1 MTTSTS
7 TRDPAPASAPPI
19 DPRIRARRIE
29 VRRDAGRRRLQR
41 LVDLG
46 VVAVVALAFV
56 GALWTPLLDVDE
68 VHVTGAEHTG
78 ADAVTELAGIAP
90 GDPLIGVDLRAVG
103 ERVAALPWV
112 AEVRVTRGIDGRID
126 VELVERI
133 PVAAVGTGEG
143 AAVVDRDGRVLGPV
157 AEAPGGPFVELTG
170 VGPIP
175 APGGFLAPDV
185 ADALALASQVAATS
199 PGVLASLAV
208 GDLTGTLVQG
218 GAVRFGDAR
227 QLDAKTRS
235 LRTVL
240 EQVDLTCLAVLD
252 LRLPGSPVLTREEGC
267 S

>member
-1 MTTSTS
+1 MSTS
-7 TRDPAPASAPPI
+7 APTHRPASTTAAPI

-46 VVAVVALAFV
+46 VVVVVALAFV

-68 VHVTGAEHTG
+68 VRVTGAGHTG
-78 ADAVTELAGIAP
+78 ADVVTRLAGITP
-90 GDPLIGVDLRAVG
+90 GDPLIGVDLSAVG
-103 ERVAALPWV
+103 DRIAALPWV
-112 AEVRVTRGIDGRID
+112 AQVRVARGIDGRVD
-126 VELVERI
+126 VELTERT
-133 PVAAVGTGEG
+133 PVATVGTGDG
-143 AAVVDRDGRVLGPV
+143 AVLVDRDGRILGLV
-157 AEAPGGPFVELTG
+157 SEAPGEPLMELTG

-175 APGGFLAPDV
+175 APGAYLAAD
-185 ADALALASQVAATS
+185 ATDALALVAQVAAGV
-199 PGVLASLAV
+199 PGVLASLDAS
-208 GDLTGTLVQG
+208 DLTGTLVQG

>member
-1 MTTSTS
+1 MPGASRCAATPAAAASSASSTS
-7 TRDPAPASAPPI
+7 
-19 DPRIRARRIE
+19 
-29 VRRDAGRRRLQR
+29 V
-41 LVDLG
+41 

-68 VHVTGAEHTG
+68 VRVTGADRTG
-78 ADAVTELAGIAP
+78 AEAVTRLAGIAP
-90 GDPLIGVDLRAVG
+90 GDPLIGVDLSAVG
-103 ERVAALPWV
+103 ARVAALPWV
-112 AEVRVTRGIDGRID
+112 AQVRVARGIDGRVD
-126 VELVERI
+126 VEVTERT
-133 PVAAVGTGEG
+133 PVAMVGTGDG
-143 AAVVDRDGRVLGPV
+143 AVLVDRDGRILGL
-157 AEAPGGPFVELTG
+157 GQRRR
-170 VGPIP
+170 P
-175 APGGFLAPDV
+175 AARSWSSPASARSPPSGAYLAADA
-185 ADALALASQVAATS
+185 ADALALAAQVAAAA
-199 PGVLASLAV
+199 PGVLASLDA

>member
-1 MTTSTS
+1 VNT
-7 TRDPAPASAPPI
+7 SAPTHGQATAPVAPI

-46 VVAVVALAFV
+46 TVVVVALAFV
-56 GALWTPLLDVDE
+56 GALWTPLLDVDQ
-68 VHVTGAEHTG
+68 VQVTGADRTG
-78 ADAVTELAGIAP
+78 ADAVTRLAGIAP
-90 GDPLIGVDLRAVG
+90 GDPLIGVDLGAVG
-103 ERVAALPWV
+103 ARIAALPWV
-112 AEVRVTRGIDGRID
+112 AQVRVARGIDGQVD
-126 VELVERI
+126 VEVTERT
-133 PVAAVGTGEG
+133 PVATVGTGEG
-143 AAVVDRDGRVLGPV
+143 AVLVDGDGRVLGLV
-157 AEAPGGPFVELTG
+157 TEVPGSAFLELTG
-170 VGPIP
+170 VGPVP
-175 APGGFLAPDV
+175 APGAYLAADA
-185 ADALALASQVAATS
+185 ADALALAAQIAAAV
-199 PGVLASLAV
+199 PGVLASLDA

-240 EQVDLTCLAVLD
+240 EQVDLTCLALLD